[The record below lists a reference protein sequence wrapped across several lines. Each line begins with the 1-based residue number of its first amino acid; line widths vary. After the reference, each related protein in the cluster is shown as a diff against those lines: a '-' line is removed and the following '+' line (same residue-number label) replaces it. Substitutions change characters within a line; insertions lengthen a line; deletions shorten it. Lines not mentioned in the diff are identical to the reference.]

1 MKTLTT
7 YIVIFFI
14 CISCSGNIFADSR
27 SENAADLSTT
37 YLKTKRDPT
46 HRPKSPAKIYL
57 VCQYSIG
64 HISLS
69 FPDDATY
76 MDVSLNDETGPVWI
90 GTISRTNPETEIPSL
105 LGEYTI
111 ICQTDQNQIF
121 EGTLFFIN

>member
-7 YIVIFFI
+7 YIVIFLI

-27 SENAADLSTT
+27 SENTADLSTT
-37 YLKTKRDPT
+37 YLNPKRDPG

-121 EGTLFFIN
+121 EGTLNFN

>member
-1 MKTLTT
+1 MSKFTHLFITISLLFLCSSTIHGEQKLSNNEKSITT
-7 YIVIFFI
+7 ILPR
-14 CISCSGNIFADSR
+14 N
-27 SENAADLSTT
+27 T
-37 YLKTKRDPT
+37 PT

-111 ICQTDQNQIF
+111 ICQTD
-121 EGTLFFIN
+121 

>member
-1 MKTLTT
+1 MSKFTHLFITISLLFLCSSTIHGEQKLSNNEKSITT
-7 YIVIFFI
+7 ILPR
-14 CISCSGNIFADSR
+14 N
-27 SENAADLSTT
+27 T
-37 YLKTKRDPT
+37 PT

>member
-1 MKTLTT
+1 MKSLTT
-7 YIVIFFI
+7 YIAIFLI

-37 YLKTKRDPT
+37 YLKTKRDPG